1 MSSESMDYG
10 IIVGVDGSP
19 ASDAAVCWAA
29 HDAVIRDIPL
39 TLMHVA
45 NPAASTWSQAPL
57 LDQFAE
63 WQKAEGRSILA
74 NALKIA
80 DDAAG
85 NPLRIPI
92 DTEFLSSAPGPTLV
106 DLSNDAKLIVV
117 GTDGRGALARGLF
130 GSVSSGLVRHA
141 HCPVAVIHDEEPLM
155 PHPAQAPVLV
165 GIDGSPTSE
174 LAAAI
179 AFDEA
184 SRRHVDLIALHAW
197 RDCEMTEL
205 PTVDWPEVKAEEK
218 QRLLTGALAGWQERY
233 PDVTVQTRLVC
244 DRPARAIVETSQSAQ
259 LVVLGSH
266 GRNALTRTLLG
277 SVSNA
282 VLQSV
287 RAPVIVARPVE
298 SLVGTTVA
306 ASGLTTPILQE
317 QNIIELTPSSF
328 SRPK

>member
-57 LDQFAE
+57 LDEFAG
-63 WQKAEGRSILA
+63 WQEAEGRSVLA

-85 NPLRIPI
+85 NTLRITI
-92 DTEFLSSAPGPTLV
+92 DAELVSSATVPTLV
-106 DLSNDAKLIVV
+106 DRSEDADLIVV
-117 GTDGRGALARGLF
+117 GTNGRGALARGLL

-155 PHPAQAPVLV
+155 PRPAKAPVLV

-174 LAAAI
+174 LATTI

-184 SRRHVDLIALHAW
+184 SRRRVGLIALHTW
-197 RDCEMTEL
+197 SDSGVLEF
-205 PTVDWPEVKAEEK
+205 PGVDWPAVKAEEE
-218 QRLLTGALAGWQERY
+218 RLLSEALAGWQERY
-233 PDVTVQTRLVC
+233 PDVTVSKLLVC
-244 DRPARAIVETSQSAQ
+244 DQPARALVEKSQSAQ

-266 GRNALTRTLLG
+266 GRNALTRTFLG

-282 VLQSV
+282 VVQSV
-287 RAPVIVARPVE
+287 RVPVIVARP
-298 SLVGTTVA
+298 
-306 ASGLTTPILQE
+306 
-317 QNIIELTPSSF
+317 
-328 SRPK
+328 